1 MACRFSTGGLLA
13 SCGAGAGAGALLAMA
28 RGWEGGG
35 ECSGGCGGWWMVYG
49 GCWVLGVGR

>member
-28 RGWEGGG
+28 RGWEGGE
-35 ECSGGCGGWWMVYG
+35 ECSGGVVGGGWCMV
-49 GCWVLGVGR
+49 GVGR